1 MEMREIDKATVTA
14 ALGQLS
20 DERGEHLALL
30 ARVLTKGVHADLIV
44 FASSGYCSAFGRAW
58 ADPEVVEITV
68 RMAPGGQQPI
78 TFVESRTRYVESEK
92 KGA

>member
-1 MEMREIDKATVTA
+1 MREADKATVTA

-20 DERGEHLALL
+20 NERGEQLALL
-30 ARVLTKGVHADLIV
+30 VQVLTKGIHADLIV
-44 FASSGYCSAFGRAW
+44 FASSGYCSAFAQAW
-58 ADPEVVEITV
+58 ADPDVVEITV
-68 RMAPGGQQPI
+68 RMAPGGRQPI